1 MPCIK
6 DCRAYKGLIW
16 DMMERLHVTI
26 DKSTIGGRRV
36 FVFGD
41 VHGCYDELV
50 HLLER
55 ADETAAGNILY
66 ISVGDLINRGPMS
79 AQVVSLVRN
88 RSILA
93 VRGNHEE
100 KFLKNLTMSKK
111 MPLSQEFTEEE
122 VNFIRNLPYTIIIP
136 SLNAIIVHAGLL
148 PAVPLTKQDPYV
160 LTCMRNVVK
169 TNHGGYKPYS
179 ETDQG
184 VAWASVWP
192 GPEHVYYGHDAR
204 RGRDGIQRHEFA
216 TGLDTRCVKGGY
228 LTGVFL
234 DGAKEVISVPAKMT
248 YFNG

>member
-1 MPCIK
+1 
-6 DCRAYKGLIW
+6 
-16 DMMERLHVTI
+16 MMEGLHVTI
-26 DKSTIGGRRV
+26 DESTIAGRRV

-50 HLLER
+50 KLLAR
-55 ADETAAGNILY
+55 ADDTAPGNILY

-88 RSILA
+88 RDILS

-100 KFLKNLTMSKK
+100 NFLKNLTVMSKK
-111 MPLSQEFTEEE
+111 MQLAQEFTEEDI
-122 VNFIRNLPYTIIIP
+122 NFLRNLPYTITIP
-136 SLNAIIVHAGLL
+136 SSNAIIVHAGIIPGL
-148 PAVPLTKQDPYV
+148 PLAKQDPYT

-169 TNHGGYKPYS
+169 NESGGYRPYS

-216 TGLDTRCVKGGY
+216 TGLDTRCVKGGQ
-228 LTGVFL
+228 LSGVFL
-234 DGAKEVISVPAKMT
+234 DGAKEALSVPAKMT
-248 YFNG
+248 YFSG